1 MKDVLLDLIK
11 QTSPLLD
18 VVLIKGT
25 PEKTEIAGCDGD
37 KTLFVQAELKH
48 PIQEFEGEFGLTN
61 MNLLNGLLNF
71 SNFRTDDAT
80 FSVKKKEHAGKAT
93 VEEFNFRNK
102 ATGNSSDF
110 RLMSPDLVPQQATIS
125 NIPWDVTIT
134 PNKAKV
140 TEFQQLAGLYAEVDK
155 LFGIRTTAGGDLEFF
170 IGDVDSSSHRVSMV
184 FEAGVTG
191 TLKGDLQWNTQQF
204 LSVMKLTGSASAQLS
219 ITSRGVLSI
228 SVDTAHGTYAYFL
241 RANR

>member
-1 MKDVLLDLIK
+1 MKEVLLDLIK
-11 QTSPLLD
+11 QTSPLME
-18 VVLIKGT
+18 VVLITGE
-25 PEKTEIAGCDGD
+25 PDKTSIAGCDAD
-37 KTLFVQAELKH
+37 KSLFVQAETKH
-48 PIQEFEGEFGLTN
+48 PVQEFEGEFGLTN
-61 MNLLNGLLNF
+61 MNLLSGLLNF

-80 FSVKKKEHAGKAT
+80 FAVKRTDRNGKT
-93 VEEFNFRNK
+93 LVEEFNFRN
-102 ATGNSSDF
+102 ATTGNSSDF

-134 PNKAKV
+134 PNKSKV
-140 TEFQQLAGLYAEVDK
+140 TEFQQLASLYSEVDK
-155 LFGIRTTAGGDLEFF
+155 LFGIRTTAAGDLEFF

-184 FEAGVTG
+184 FETGVTG

-204 LSVMKLTGSASAQLS
+204 LSVMKLTGSNTAELS

-228 SVDTAHGTYAYFL
+228 TVDTQHGTYAYYL